1 MADLTVRSL
10 SNTPEVVD
18 RLAEILIET
27 VAAGGSVHF
36 MDPVAPG
43 EAEVYWREALAAAD
57 SGRRIVLGGFIG
69 ERLAGTVTLFLDT
82 PPNQPF
88 RAEIWKLMV
97 APQFRGRGLAR
108 AMMRAAE
115 GLAIARGRTLLNLDT
130 AVEGG
135 ACELYES
142 LGWIRAGV
150 IPDFAYKPQGG
161 LVGTAIYYKR
171 LTAGPD

>member
-1 MADLTVRSL
+1 MTAGEALQIKPLGGESVEALAVLL
-10 SNTPEVVD
+10 S
-18 RLAEILIET
+18 RT

-36 MDPVAPG
+36 MDPTPPA
-43 EAEVYWREALAAAD
+43 EARAYWADALSHARA
-57 SGRRIVLGGFIG
+57 GGRIVLGAFVGG
-69 ERLAGTVTLFLDT
+69 ELTGTVTLFLDT

-97 APQFRGRGLAR
+97 DPAWRGRGHARALMVEAESLAR
-108 AMMRAAE
+108 QA
-115 GLAIARGRTLLNLDT
+115 GRTLLNLDT

-135 ACELYES
+135 ASELYES

-161 LVGTAIYYKR
+161 LVGTAIYYKP
-171 LTAGPD
+171 LT

>member
-1 MADLTVRSL
+1 MTPVDAPQIALLSLADDSISALAVLL
-10 SNTPEVVD
+10 S
-18 RLAEILIET
+18 RT

-36 MDPVAPG
+36 MDPTPLDD
-43 EAEVYWREALAAAD
+43 ALAYWTDALTHAQT
-57 SGRRIVLGGFIG
+57 GGRIVLGAFVC
-69 ERLAGTVTLFLDT
+69 EDLAGTVTLFLDT

-97 APQFRGRGLAR
+97 DPAWRGQGIARALMTTAETLAR
-108 AMMRAAE
+108 AA
-115 GLAIARGRTLLNLDT
+115 GRTLLNLDT

-135 ACELYES
+135 ASELYES

-161 LVGTAIYYKR
+161 LVGAAIYYKR
-171 LTAGPD
+171 LA